1 MIEEIVEV
9 VKSVALP
16 ICTAMFV
23 GLSIL
28 SALNPTHNS
37 EDARKLLILACYA
50 LFTLCVIGG
59 WR

>member
-1 MIEEIVEV
+1 MIEEVVEAM
-9 VKSVALP
+9 KSIALP

-37 EDARKLLILACYA
+37 EDARKILILACYA
-50 LFTLCVIGG
+50 LFALCVIG
-59 WR
+59 WS